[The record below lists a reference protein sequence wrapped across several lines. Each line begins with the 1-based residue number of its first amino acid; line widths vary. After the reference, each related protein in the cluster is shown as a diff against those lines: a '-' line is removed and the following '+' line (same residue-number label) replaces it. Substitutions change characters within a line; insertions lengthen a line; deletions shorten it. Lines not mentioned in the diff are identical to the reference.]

1 MDEERILIEGK
12 VMVKVVVWNNGKE
25 EIKLVNEYE
34 LYKLEEMINELYLI
48 AIFLFFG
55 GVEFLFIALFDILL
69 TLFNKLLWFIMYI
82 MWKVKI
88 YKK

>member
-25 EIKLVNEYE
+25 EIKLVSEYE

-55 GVEFLFIALFDILL
+55 GGWIFIYS
-69 TLFNKLLWFIMYI
+69 FIWYI
-82 MWKVKI
+82 I
-88 YKK
+88 NFI

>member
-1 MDEERILIEGK
+1 MDKERILIEGK

-25 EIKLVNEYE
+25 EIKLVSEYE

-55 GVEFLFIALFDILL
+55 GGWIFIYS
-69 TLFNKLLWFIMYI
+69 FIWYI
-82 MWKVKI
+82 I
-88 YKK
+88 NFI

>member
-1 MDEERILIEGK
+1 MEEKVVIEGK

-25 EIKLVNEYE
+25 EIKLVSEYE

-55 GVEFLFIALFDILL
+55 GGWIFIYS
-69 TLFNKLLWFIMYI
+69 FIWYI
-82 MWKVKI
+82 I
-88 YKK
+88 NFI

>member
-25 EIKLVNEYE
+25 EITLVSEYE

-55 GVEFLFIALFDILL
+55 GGWIFIYS
-69 TLFNKLLWFIMYI
+69 FIWYI
-82 MWKVKI
+82 I
-88 YKK
+88 NFI

>member
-25 EIKLVNEYE
+25 EIKLVSEYE

-55 GVEFLFIALFDILL
+55 GGWIFIFS
-69 TLFNKLLWFIMYI
+69 FIWYI
-82 MWKVKI
+82 I
-88 YKK
+88 NFI